1 MANYINKLVVGNEVK
16 FDLTGDTVAPNT
28 LLTGTTAHDKS
39 GAQITGTCSYDSDT
53 SDATVAVAEILK
65 DKTAYARGAKIVGTM
80 PDNGAKN
87 YAISN
92 LNDQSITMGF
102 YDGSG
107 KISIDSTEKAKIIP
121 TNIKNGVSIL
131 GVQGTMTGQESV
143 RIQSKS
149 ATPDFTI
156 QSILPDDGYDYL
168 AEVTVLKIPM
178 REKAN
183 SAGGITLT
191 IGGYN
196 GN

>member
-80 PDNGAKN
+80 PNNGAKN
-87 YAISN
+87 YTISD

-107 KISIDSTEKAKIIP
+107 KISIDSAEKAKIIP
-121 TNIKNGVSIL
+121 ANIKNGVSIL
-131 GVQGTMTGQESV
+131 GVQGTMTGQEDLN
-143 RIQSKS
+143 IQSKTI
-149 ATPDFTI
+149 TPTFTA
-156 QSILPDDGYDYL
+156 QTILPDSGYDYL
-168 AEVTVLKIPM
+168 FQVVVSAIPVS
-178 REKAN
+178 ESEN
-183 SAGGITLT
+183 TAGGLTLT
-191 IGGYN
+191 IGG
-196 GN
+196 

>member
-28 LLTGTTAHDKS
+28 LLTGATAHDKT

-80 PDNGAKN
+80 PNNGAKN
-87 YAISN
+87 YTISN

-107 KISIDSTEKAKIIP
+107 KISFDSVEKAKIIP
-121 TNIKNGVSIL
+121 ANIKNGVSIL
-131 GVQGTMTGQESV
+131 GVQGTMTGLESITV
-143 RIQSKS
+143 QSKTI
-149 ATPDFTI
+149 APTFTA
-156 QSILPDDGYDYL
+156 QTILPDEGYDYL
-168 AEVTVLKIPM
+168 SQVVVSAIPM
-178 REKAN
+178 TESEN
-183 SAGGITLT
+183 TAGGLTLT
-191 IGGYN
+191 IGG
-196 GN
+196 

>member
-80 PDNGAKN
+80 PNNGAKN
-87 YAISN
+87 YTISN
-92 LNDQSITMGF
+92 LNDQTIAMGF

-107 KISIDSTEKAKIIP
+107 KISFDSAEKAKIIP
-121 TNIKNGVSIL
+121 ANIKNGVSIL

-143 RIQSKS
+143 TVQSKTI
-149 ATPDFTI
+149 TPTFTA
-156 QSILPDDGYDYL
+156 QTILPDGGYDYL
-168 AEVTVLKIPM
+168 SQVVVSAIPM
-178 REKAN
+178 TESEN
-183 SAGGITLT
+183 TAGGLTLT
-191 IGGYN
+191 IGG
-196 GN
+196 

>member
-28 LLTGTTAHDKS
+28 LLTGTTAHDKT

-80 PDNGAKN
+80 PNNGAKN
-87 YAISN
+87 YTISD

-107 KISIDSTEKAKIIP
+107 KISFDSSEKAKIIP
-121 TNIKNGVSIL
+121 ANIKNGVSIL
-131 GVQGTMTGQESV
+131 GVQGTMTGQEDLN
-143 RIQSKS
+143 IQSKTI
-149 ATPDFTI
+149 TPTFTA
-156 QSILPDDGYDYL
+156 QTILPDEGYDYL
-168 AEVTVLKIPM
+168 SQVVVSAIPVS
-178 REKAN
+178 ESEN
-183 SAGGITLT
+183 TAGGLTLT
-191 IGGYN
+191 IGG
-196 GN
+196 

>member
-28 LLTGTTAHDKS
+28 LLTGTTAHDKT

-80 PDNGAKN
+80 PNNGAKN
-87 YAISN
+87 YTISD
-92 LNDQSITMGF
+92 LNDQTISLGF

-107 KISIDSTEKAKIIP
+107 KISIDSAEKAKIIP
-121 TNIKNGVSIL
+121 ANIKNGVSIL

-143 RIQSKS
+143 TVQSKTI
-149 ATPDFTI
+149 TPTFAAQT
-156 QSILPDDGYDYL
+156 ILPDEGYDYL
-168 AEVTVLKIPM
+168 SQVVVSAILMTESENT
-178 REKAN
+178 
-183 SAGGITLT
+183 AGGLTLT
-191 IGGYN
+191 IGG
-196 GN
+196 

>member
-28 LLTGTTAHDKS
+28 LLTGTTAHDKT

-80 PDNGAKN
+80 PNNGAKN
-87 YAISN
+87 YTISD

-107 KISIDSTEKAKIIP
+107 KISFDSSEKAKIIP
-121 TNIKNGVSIL
+121 ANIKNGVSIL
-131 GVQGTMTGQESV
+131 GVQGTMTGQEDLN
-143 RIQSKS
+143 IQSKTV
-149 ATPDFTI
+149 TPTFTA
-156 QSILPDDGYDYL
+156 QTILPDEGYDYL
-168 AEVTVLKIPM
+168 SQVVVSAIPVS
-178 REKAN
+178 ESAN
-183 SAGGITLT
+183 TAGGLPLT
-191 IGGYN
+191 IAG
-196 GN
+196 

>member
-28 LLTGTTAHDKS
+28 LLTGTTAHDKT

-80 PDNGAKN
+80 PNNGAKN
-87 YAISN
+87 YTISN

-107 KISIDSTEKAKIIP
+107 KISFDSVEKAKIIP
-121 TNIKNGVSIL
+121 ANIKNGVSIL
-131 GVQGTMTGQESV
+131 GVQGTMTGQEDLQV
-143 RIQSKS
+143 QSKTV
-149 ATPDFTI
+149 APTFTA
-156 QSILPDDGYDYL
+156 QTILPDEGYDYL
-168 AEVTVLKIPM
+168 SQVVVSAIPM
-178 REKAN
+178 TESEN
-183 SAGGITLT
+183 TAGGLTLT
-191 IGGYN
+191 IGG
-196 GN
+196 

>member
-28 LLTGTTAHDKS
+28 LLTGTTAHDKT

-80 PDNGAKN
+80 PNNGAKN
-87 YAISN
+87 YTISN
-92 LNDQSITMGF
+92 LNDQTIAMGF

-107 KISIDSTEKAKIIP
+107 KIIFDASEKAKIIP

-143 RIQSKS
+143 TVQSKTI
-149 ATPDFTI
+149 TPTFTT
-156 QSILPDDGYDYL
+156 QTILPDGGYDYL
-168 AEVTVLKIPM
+168 SQVVVNAIPM
-178 REKAN
+178 TESAN
-183 SAGGITLT
+183 TAGGLTLT
-191 IGGYN
+191 IGG
-196 GN
+196 

>member
-28 LLTGTTAHDKS
+28 LLTGTTAHDKT

-80 PDNGAKN
+80 PNNGAKN
-87 YAISN
+87 YTISD
-92 LNDQSITMGF
+92 LNDQAIAMGF

-121 TNIKNGVSIL
+121 ANIKNGVNIL
-131 GVQGTMTGQESV
+131 GVLGTMTGLESITV
-143 RIQSKS
+143 QSKTI
-149 ATPDFTI
+149 TPTFTA
-156 QSILPDDGYDYL
+156 QTILPDEGYDYL
-168 AEVTVLKIPM
+168 SQVVVSAIPM
-178 REKAN
+178 TESEN
-183 SAGGITLT
+183 TAGGLTLT
-191 IGGYN
+191 IGG
-196 GN
+196 